1 MSERMHPEDIQA
13 MGVAV
18 ATLVEA
24 KIAEAVDEMKDL
36 VRQAV
41 DAGHAGITRAAQVEE
56 TLSKHDRAIRRLWRE
71 QGLPED
77 DFPLRNTGT

>member
-13 MGVAV
+13 IAA
-18 ATLVEA
+18 ATANLVDG
-24 KIAEAVDEMKDL
+24 KIGEIKAL
-36 VRQAV
+36 IQQSV
-41 DAGHAGITRAAQVEE
+41 DAGHAAITRADQVET

-77 DFPLRNTGT
+77 DFPLRRTDG